1 MARVEQL
8 GIYARF
14 RDMFG
19 CSFVCLFVC
28 STLLSTN

>member
-19 CSFVCLFVC
+19 CLGTYWVRKGYY
-28 STLLSTN
+28 